1 MRQKHT
7 LRGGD
12 TMGDTRTETLWRY
25 TETHT
30 HRNTQTEVTHM
41 LRETHTLRDI
51 HIQREIRTHA

>member
-30 HRNTQTEVTHM
+30 HRNT
-41 LRETHTLRDI
+41 HTLKDTYALRI
-51 HIQREIRTHA
+51 THAHSESE